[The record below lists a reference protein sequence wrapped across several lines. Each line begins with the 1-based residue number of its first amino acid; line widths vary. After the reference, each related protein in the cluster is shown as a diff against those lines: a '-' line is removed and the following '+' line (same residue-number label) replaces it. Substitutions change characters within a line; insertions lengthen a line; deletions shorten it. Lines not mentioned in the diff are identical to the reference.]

1 MQLYFIVGNPLYY
14 LCTENVILKSIFVT
28 VWEVGGVKESY

>member
-1 MQLYFIVGNPLYY
+1 MQLYIIVGNPLHF
-14 LCTENVILKSIFVT
+14 LHTENVILKSIFVT